1 MNTQPMFT
9 PDEAMAEQ
17 SFLRDVMTKARRSK
31 WLVLSIAVVV
41 FALLTLGILAL
52 PKTYSGVAMVE
63 ADAQT
68 SQAVPQWAQM
78 RDQQFSDY
86 TLGSEMTILQSPE
99 LLGTV
104 IRKFD
109 LINDPEFNHS
119 LHPSMLSEWRAKAT
133 DVLANWLPNNK
144 RPKVDVADEQLSET
158 LAGLLE
164 HVNVVPVPHSR
175 DIQITVQ
182 SHDNQ
187 KAAQI
192 ANAMADAYISSHLDF
207 ARQITE
213 RVHSYTDQNLTQMAK
228 DASEKAQKVAQ
239 FRIDHNIVTGKEAP
253 LLQEQ
258 ISTASVDL
266 STANANL
273 ATLKG
278 RYEAAQKA
286 DPETLGAVLNSPTIE
301 RLREQEATVGAQRAG
316 MASNYVANAQPMA
329 RLNASV
335 ADIRAKIR
343 SEADRMVASLRSDI
357 QAQESNVAALQARL
371 NDLHTQVGQMISATA
386 ALVPLQ
392 QEADAAS
399 DTFKTYASTLRQT
412 DVSMMIPATTVRI
425 VSHASV
431 PYYATFPNN
440 KIMLPAALVFS
451 VAFAGLIGWTR
462 ETRRKGLISMNE
474 VETALAVETLG
485 MLPLRTKSTELLY
498 RDAVEQL
505 FNRLIH
511 VPEPPKSLLITSA
524 WPQEGKTTTAWSL
537 AQAGAERD
545 MKVLLL
551 DADMRST
558 RLVSKNVRT
567 IGLGDVIRGQATV
580 ADVLQSGQS
589 TSGNLTLLPAG
600 QPRGMPTRLFA
611 MQRFDTVLADLK
623 RDYDL
628 IIIDA
633 PPSFVGGDCWLLS
646 QKVDRTV
653 FIAKWGETTASEIN
667 EAIRR
672 QLHQRTFAGVVL
684 NMVNGRQN
692 LKYGYSDSH
701 YLSPHVTDY
710 YRHPRVN

>member
-17 SFLRDVMTKARRSK
+17 SFLRDVLVKANRSK
-31 WLVLSIAVVV
+31 WLVLLIAVVTFV
-41 FALLTLGILAL
+41 ILTLGILVL
-52 PKTYSGVAMVE
+52 PKTYSGIAMVE

-68 SQAVPQWAQM
+68 SQAVPQWATM

-99 LLGTV
+99 LLGA
-104 IRKFD
+104 IIHKLD
-109 LINDPEFNHS
+109 LTADPEFNRS
-119 LHPSMLSEWRAKAT
+119 LQPSVLSDWQARLNEELTR
-133 DVLANWLPNNK
+133 WLPNNK
-144 RPKVDVADEQLSET
+144 RPKVDVADQQLGET
-158 LAGLLE
+158 LNGLLA
-164 HVNVVPVPHSR
+164 HMTVAPVPHSR
-175 DIQITVQ
+175 DIQITVL

-192 ANAMADAYISSHLDF
+192 ANAIADAYISSHLDF

-266 STANANL
+266 SNASAAL
-273 ATLKG
+273 ATLRG
-278 RYEAAQKA
+278 RYEAAQRA

-357 QAQESNVAALQARL
+357 QAQEANVASLQARL
-371 NDLHTQVGQMISATA
+371 TDLHTQVGQMISATA
-386 ALVPLQ
+386 TLVPLQ

-399 DTFKTYASTLRQT
+399 DTFKSYASTLRQT

-440 KIMLPAALVFS
+440 KIMFPAALAFS
-451 VAFAGLIGWTR
+451 VCFAGLVGWTR
-462 ETRRKGLISMNE
+462 ETRRKGIISMNE
-474 VETALAVETLG
+474 VEIALAVETLG
-485 MLPLRTKSTELLY
+485 LLPMRTRATELTY

-511 VPEPPKSLLITSA
+511 VENPPKSLLITSA
-524 WPQEGKTTTAWSL
+524 FPQEGKTTTAWSL

-558 RLVSKNVRT
+558 RLVSKNVKT

-589 TSGNLTLLPAG
+589 SSGNLTLLPAG

-611 MQRFDTVLADLK
+611 MERFNTVLADLK
-623 RDYDL
+623 REYDL

-633 PPSFVGGDCWLLS
+633 PPTFVGGDCWLLS

-653 FIAKWGETTASEIN
+653 FIAKWGQTTAPEIN
-667 EAIRR
+667 EAISR
-672 QLHQRTFAGVVL
+672 QLHKSTFAGVVL

-692 LKYGYSDSH
+692 LKYGHAEH
-701 YLSPHVTDY
+701 YLAPEITQY
-710 YRHPRVN
+710 YRHPRSN